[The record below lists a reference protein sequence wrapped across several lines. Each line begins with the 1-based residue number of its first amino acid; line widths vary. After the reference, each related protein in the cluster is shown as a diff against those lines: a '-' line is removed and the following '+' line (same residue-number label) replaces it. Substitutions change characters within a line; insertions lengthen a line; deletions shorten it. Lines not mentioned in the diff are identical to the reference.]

1 MNKLK
6 SVIQYECMTSFR
18 YIWIFYAV
26 QYAIISLITLIMGI
40 STGTFENLGTNFLE
54 MNTLIFVSI
63 LGVLGFKEDFKTLI
77 QNGFT
82 RKYIFIGTFSL
93 FCFMSGIMA
102 LVDTVIGNVLH
113 QFNNHY
119 MSLYGRIYGYGNFI
133 MNWLWLFFVYV
144 LFCSLMYLA
153 VLVINK
159 VGKITAI
166 YLGVILGGIVLL
178 TVALFRYVLSAKV
191 ISSIIAF
198 VTKAMGFMADGTINY
213 LFPALTL
220 FILAAILGSCSY
232 AVIRR
237 TELK

>member
-18 YIWIFYAV
+18 YIWIFYAI
-26 QYAIISLITLIMGI
+26 QYAINSLITLIMGI

>member
-18 YIWIFYAV
+18 YIWIFYAI
-26 QYAIISLITLIMGI
+26 QYAINSLITLIMGI

-133 MNWLWLFFVYV
+133 MNWLWLFFVYI

>member
-63 LGVLGFKEDFKTLI
+63 LGVLGFKEDFNTLI